1 MIHSRHMS
9 EAANALGVIGL
20 GTMGANLARNAAR
33 HGASVVVYNR
43 TAEKVDE
50 FVRDFGSEGNIVG
63 KKTIADLVRE
73 LPTPRAILLMVSAG
87 SPVDAIIDELVPL
100 LQSGDIIIDAGNSHY
115 KDTERRLEMLKAR
128 GIRYLG
134 MGVSGGEKG
143 ALTGPSMM
151 PGGDESAYRELEP
164 LFRKMAADCAGGK
177 CVAYI
182 GPGGAGHFVKMV
194 HNGVEYA
201 LMQIIAECYDY
212 LKTLGKFSNAQL
224 AETFEAWN
232 QAEELQGFLIEITG
246 KIFRKKEDPSTGSGQ
261 ASQDLIDLIVDRAE
275 GKGTGRW
282 TVETAFDYGIPV
294 PTISA
299 ALNARITSG
308 VSLRECYGGKLPS
321 ILDTSEPIAPPLK
334 ERSIV
339 RSACELSMLV
349 AYLEGFFLMES
360 IGKEKGWN
368 LNLSEIARIW
378 RGGCIVRSHVLPHF
392 QGAYGTDQR
401 LAKAEKEWLLERLSG
416 ERQYEWRHVVDL
428 GTSRGVPLPAMC
440 AALAYYDSIRR
451 MRLPQNLI
459 QAQRDFFGAHT
470 YKRTDKE
477 GVFHTEWE

>member
-1 MIHSRHMS
+1 MPVSGQT
-9 EAANALGVIGL
+9 LGVIGL

-33 HGASVVVYNR
+33 HGASVVVHNR
-43 TAEKVDE
+43 TTEKVDE
-50 FVRDFGSEGNIVG
+50 FVRDFGKEGNIVG
-63 KKTIADLVRE
+63 KKTVADLVRE

-87 SPVDAIIDELVPL
+87 SPVDAVIDELVPL

-128 GIRYLG
+128 EIRYLG

-143 ALTGPSMM
+143 ALMGPSMM
-151 PGGDESAYRELEP
+151 PGGDESAYHVLEP
-164 LFRKMAADCAGGK
+164 LFRKMAADDSAGGK
-177 CVAYI
+177 CVTYI

-194 HNGVEYA
+194 HNGIEYA

-212 LKTLGKFSNAQL
+212 LKTLGKFSNVQL

-246 KIFRKKEDPSTGSGQ
+246 KIFRKTDEETKQ
-261 ASQDLIDLIVDRAE
+261 HLIDFIVDRAA

-308 VSLRECYGGKLPS
+308 VSLRECYGGKLPES
-321 ILDTSEPIAPPLK
+321 LDTSEPIAPPLK
-334 ERSIV
+334 ERSLV

-392 QGAYGTDQR
+392 QGAYGSDQH

-451 MRLPQNLI
+451 IRLPQNLI

-470 YKRTDKE
+470 YARSDKE